1 MILTPVLHDF
11 KRGMLRLSTLIIL
24 ALFIAGGLGLTYLLR
39 YQFLTTATP
48 LNRVQIVSIDPS
60 EEKLYLEMYVFDE
73 QLNKVKG
80 DLRFTITCNGKT
92 VVEMMKS
99 IDGYIKIVDRIP
111 RDTSITSSRCSALT
125 QLTAPMGYLYS
136 YTVLYNLSVNSKTIL
151 YSIEGASTISLINRS
166 TNSLAGLATLKIFRR
181 DAELIV
187 IGGIYTPANP
197 YAEFDIYVK
206 NISATSL
213 QTLAGRSSG
222 STSLG
227 VGSLPQYVS
236 ISAKDLEKLGFIRIG
251 RVKQGIFNSTS
262 EPNIYMNTSY
272 LQVVIVSS
280 TQDIDIYSNPIVI
293 SVSKVLKEVDVRMAR
308 ILNTMISLIG
318 TFTTFFPIVGL
329 YLAYIYIAKPRS
341 QGALEFLLA
350 RPVTRFEIYMS
361 RALAGMITL
370 VVASTL
376 FFIST
381 TISTNVMLQVSLDIN
396 SLAVLFLGLTISL
409 LAFYSLCYFLSTV
422 ISGGKYL
429 ALSITIYLIFTFIW
443 QIVIAIISIT
453 TLRLQQVEPVKIVE
467 EMARN
472 QYRSYY
478 FNPIQLS
485 NFYQFYT
492 QKKYVDVLPSL
503 QVSTVKAVE
512 DIVNPYLVALASILW
527 IATPLVLGWIVF
539 RKANL
544 SR

>member
-80 DLRFTITCNGKT
+80 DLRFTIICNGET

-125 QLTAPMGYLYS
+125 QLTASMSYLYS
-136 YTVLYNLSVNSKTIL
+136 YTVLYNLSVNGKTIL
-151 YSIEGASTISLINRS
+151 CSIEGASTISLINRS

-272 LQVVIVSS
+272 LQIVIVSS
-280 TQDIDIYSNPIVI
+280 TQDIDIYSKPIVI
-293 SVSKVLKEVDVRMAR
+293 SVSKVLKEVDVRIAR
-308 ILNTMISLIG
+308 VLNTMISLIG

-350 RPVTRFEIYMS
+350 RPVTRFEIYMT

-370 VVASTL
+370 VAASAL

-381 TISTNVMLQVSLDIN
+381 TISTNVMLQVPLDIN

-492 QKKYVDVLPSL
+492 Q
-503 QVSTVKAVE
+503 E
-512 DIVNPYLVALASILW
+512 NM
-527 IATPLVLGWIVF
+527 
-539 RKANL
+539 
-544 SR
+544 